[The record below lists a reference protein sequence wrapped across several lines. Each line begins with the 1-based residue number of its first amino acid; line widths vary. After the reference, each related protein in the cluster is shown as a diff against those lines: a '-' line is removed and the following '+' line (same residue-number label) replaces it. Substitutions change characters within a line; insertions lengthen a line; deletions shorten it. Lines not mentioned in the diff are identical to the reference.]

1 MVQLIGERH
10 GLKESGLT
18 NEAPDKQTDAQ
29 SQTDEEPIDT
39 LVPSAPRNVT
49 AVGADF
55 QVNLSLEE
63 PATKVLYDAVIQVL
77 RSNGSLTVV
86 QLDDAIYPITVMKSQ
101 RINIIRCL
109 GKLIDQSLVVK
120 TANREGLGDVYY
132 YHLTNS
138 GIVETH
144 EHDDKQPLK
153 PVDEVTGTNKKSD
166 AKAYMLRML
175 MNHSPEWIR
184 EDKLFDT
191 VKENFTGF
199 EDETLKVLIMSLV
212 NYEDSGVGYKNLSAQ
227 SNPKQ
232 RFYRYQQVELEELT
246 DETEEEP
253 DMSEVYNEEKHM
265 EHVKAMH
272 SRMEIKEIYLC
283 AVYSD
288 MPSSVRI
295 DDGYFDEKEGVKYFI
310 ESMHDD
316 GIVCLEPEIILSMM
330 VFNHDTD
337 KSSFLAQRFENLD
350 DLEAWIEPFETALPI
365 ETSPQDDASSEA
377 SSE

>member
-1 MVQLIGERH
+1 
-10 GLKESGLT
+10 
-18 NEAPDKQTDAQ
+18 
-29 SQTDEEPIDT
+29 
-39 LVPSAPRNVT
+39 
-49 AVGADF
+49 
-55 QVNLSLEE
+55 
-63 PATKVLYDAVIQVL
+63 
-77 RSNGSLTVV
+77 
-86 QLDDAIYPITVMKSQ
+86 MKSQ

-109 GKLIDQSLVVK
+109 ADLIDQSLVVK
-120 TANREGLGDVYY
+120 TANREGLGDVFY
-132 YHLTNS
+132 YHLTNR

-144 EHDDKQPLK
+144 EHDESSISVEEAHADES
-153 PVDEVTGTNKKSD
+153 VDEVTGYNKKLD
-166 AKAYMLRML
+166 AKAYMLHML

-191 VKENFTGF
+191 VKENFTGI
-199 EDETLKVLIMSLV
+199 EDETIKNIIESLV
-212 NYEDSGVGYKNLSAQ
+212 NDNESVESDVQTHGISGSIQKY
-227 SNPKQ
+227 
-232 RFYRYQQVELEELT
+232 RFYRYKKRELEGDDMVEKEMEREELT

-283 AVYSD
+283 AVYVDCPGSCK
-288 MPSSVRI
+288 I

-337 KSSFLAQRFENLD
+337 NNEFLAQRFENLD
-350 DLEAWIEPFETALPI
+350 DLESWIEPFETGLPI
-365 ETSPQDDASSEA
+365 ETSPQDDASDEA